1 MVLKYN
7 SLKYLLKIL
16 YLPSIVKILLSI
28 ILFLSISLALAMY
41 EIHNC
46 NKLLNSKNRVFID
59 SSILK
64 NKDNSKNTRTQK
76 ALFADGNNNFNIE
89 NFTQVYLS
97 KLFSKYTNKKEEYSE
112 WLKENTEETFFTKY
126 LIQEIET
133 RNQNKISSEFQINK
147 IYTEHTDDILVKAI
161 CFGRE
166 TFTDI
171 ENSSRNLIIEILIN
185 TQTQKLEK
193 ILSIKEN

>member
-7 SLKYLLKIL
+7 SLKSLLKIL

-28 ILFLSISLALAMY
+28 ILFLFISLVLTMC
-41 EIHNC
+41 ELHNC

-64 NKDNSKNTRTQK
+64 NKDNSKNTKTQK
-76 ALFADGNNNFNIE
+76 ALFTDGNNHFNIE
-89 NFTQVYLS
+89 NFTQIYLS
-97 KLFSKYTNKKEEYSE
+97 KLFSKYTNKKEEHSE

-126 LIQEIET
+126 LIQEIEA
-133 RNQNKISSEFQINK
+133 RNQNEISSEFQINK
-147 IYTEHTDDILVKAI
+147 IYTENIDDILVKAI

-166 TFTDI
+166 TFTNL

-185 TQTQKLEK
+185 TKTQKLEK

>member
-28 ILFLSISLALAMY
+28 ILFLFISLTLTMR

-59 SSILK
+59 SSVLK

-76 ALFADGNNNFNIE
+76 ALFTDGNNNFNIE

-97 KLFSKYTNKKEEYSE
+97 KLFSKYTNKQEEYSE
-112 WLKENTEETFFTKY
+112 WLKENTEETFFTEY
-126 LIQEIET
+126 LIEEIKT
-133 RNQNKISSEFQINK
+133 RNQNKINSEFQINK
-147 IYTEHTDDILVKAI
+147 IYTENIDKVLVKII
-161 CFGRE
+161 CFGKE
-166 TFTDI
+166 TFTDT

-185 TQTQKLEK
+185 TDTQKLEK

>member
-28 ILFLSISLALAMY
+28 IIFLSISLVLTMC

-46 NKLLNSKNRVFID
+46 NKLLNSRNRVFID
-59 SSILK
+59 SSVLK
-64 NKDNSKNTRTQK
+64 NKDNSKNTRAQK
-76 ALFADGNNNFNIE
+76 ALSINGSSDFNIE
-89 NFTQVYLS
+89 NFTQAYLS
-97 KLFSKYTNKKEEYSE
+97 KLFSKYTNRQEEYSE
-112 WLKENTEETFFTKY
+112 WLKKNTEETFFTEY
-126 LIQEIET
+126 LMQEIKT
-133 RNQNKISSEFQINK
+133 RNQNKINSEFQINK
-147 IYTEHTDDILVKAI
+147 IYTENIDKVLIKII

-185 TQTQKLEK
+185 TDTQKLEK

>member
-28 ILFLSISLALAMY
+28 ILFLFISLTLTMR

-59 SSILK
+59 SSVLK

-76 ALFADGNNNFNIE
+76 ALFTDGNNNFNIE

-97 KLFSKYTNKKEEYSE
+97 KLFSKYTNKQEEYSE
-112 WLKENTEETFFTKY
+112 WLKENTEETFFTEY
-126 LIQEIET
+126 LMQEIKT

-147 IYTEHTDDILVKAI
+147 IYTENIDKVLVKII
-161 CFGRE
+161 CFGKE
-166 TFTDI
+166 TFTDT
-171 ENSSRNLIIEILIN
+171 ESSSRNLIIEILIN
-185 TQTQKLEK
+185 TDTQKLEK